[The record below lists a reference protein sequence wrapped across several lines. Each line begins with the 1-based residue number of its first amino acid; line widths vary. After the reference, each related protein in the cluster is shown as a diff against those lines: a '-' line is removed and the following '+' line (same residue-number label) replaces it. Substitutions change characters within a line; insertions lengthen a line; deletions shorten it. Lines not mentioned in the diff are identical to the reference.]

1 HVTTTLNSPKK
12 VRQIIERVASP
23 WVKVNID
30 AVNFISNF
38 ADAFDTTPMLRDLF
52 AELGQYAAAMHIKDV
67 VVGDDLVVHI
77 DEDVPGRGFMD
88 FDTLFR
94 EFEAVLPDGYG
105 LVEHLPEPQ
114 IPEALAFVRA
124 KLNELNIPIK
134 ANS

>member
-1 HVTTTLNSPKK
+1 
-12 VRQIIERVASP
+12 
-23 WVKVNID
+23 
-30 AVNFISNF
+30 
-38 ADAFDTTPMLRDLF
+38 
-52 AELGQYAAAMHIKDV
+52 MHIKDV
-67 VVGDDLVVHI
+67 VVGDNLVVHI

-94 EFEAVLPDGYG
+94 QFEAVLPYGYG

-114 IPEALAFVRA
+114 IPEALAFVRG